1 MLLTHLRPSSLRF
14 STASGLRLSARVIFL
29 ISLPVCLLPR
39 LCSTC
44 GKIYRHVRRLAKKLE
59 THLTYAQDTFARN
72 PPKWAPILESTFFF
86 LASSSALFFASSSS
100 FLCLSACG
108 AQLSTELL
116 LAFFGQIIL
125 FIIYNRTY
133 EKTSLIITA
142 SLVCLSRS
150 FSALTRCCSALS
162 ALRLSWGR
170 HSNSVFKSFLLY
182 LCDGMRGQDMHY
194 NPFFKS
200 NQLLFFS
207 FPLFKVNINQ
217 SLKLQK
223 IFLHPFPVDVLTN
236 SQHKHKLGQILL
248 KGCKCLTVFSRLASK
263 STRSPSGILGAA
275 ICGTTGLK
283 KYPKK
288 KHQNAD

>member
-1 MLLTHLRPSSLRF
+1 
-14 STASGLRLSARVIFL
+14 
-29 ISLPVCLLPR
+29 
-39 LCSTC
+39 
-44 GKIYRHVRRLAKKLE
+44 
-59 THLTYAQDTFARN
+59 
-72 PPKWAPILESTFFF
+72 
-86 LASSSALFFASSSS
+86 
-100 FLCLSACG
+100 
-108 AQLSTELL
+108 
-116 LAFFGQIIL
+116 
-125 FIIYNRTY
+125 
-133 EKTSLIITA
+133 
-142 SLVCLSRS
+142 
-150 FSALTRCCSALS
+150 
-162 ALRLSWGR
+162 
-170 HSNSVFKSFLLY
+170 
-182 LCDGMRGQDMHY
+182 MHY

-283 KYPKK
+283 KNPKK
-288 KHQNAD
+288 NIKMQIRLKQTFLFFCGQVFPEQKLYLFTYLGLGRSSLGCRWQRVTKKVKMIFKKV